1 MSDASIETSI
11 RPDILPLGDAALLV
25 RFGAVLDDSANQAA
39 LALAERLR
47 DDPIA
52 GVVEVVP
59 SLISVLLRYD
69 PRAADFPRLAGEVR
83 LRLGGVR
90 TAAVPREHVIK
101 ARFGDEAG
109 PDLVEVAALLQLDPQ
124 GFVDAHCAI
133 PLRVLTT
140 GFAPGFV
147 YCGFHRES
155 LVLPRR
161 REVRRE
167 VPIGSILFAAG
178 QTAIT
183 ATEVPTGWHVIGR
196 TEFRNFDPRFWPPTT
211 MMAGDTVSFEVDA

>member
-1 MSDASIETSI
+1 MSDASIETPI
-11 RPDILPLGDAALLV
+11 RPNILPLGDGAILV
-25 RFGAVLDDSANQAA
+25 RFGAALDDAANQAA
-39 LALAERLR
+39 LSLAHKLR
-47 DDPIA
+47 REPIS
-52 GVVEVVP
+52 GVTEVVP

-69 PRAADFPRLAGEVR
+69 PLAADFSRIAGEVG
-83 LRLGGVR
+83 LRLDDVQTNATPRQHIIKGKFGG
-90 TAAVPREHVIK
+90 E
-101 ARFGDEAG
+101 EG
-109 PDLVEVAALLQLDPQ
+109 PDLLEVAELLQVDPKA
-124 GFVDAHCAI
+124 FVAAHCAT

-147 YCGFHRES
+147 YCGFHPEN

-167 VPIGSILFAAG
+167 VPVGSILFAAG

-196 TEFRNFDPRFWPPTT
+196 TDFRNFDAKASPPTSL
-211 MMAGDTVSFEVDA
+211 MAGDMVRFEVAE